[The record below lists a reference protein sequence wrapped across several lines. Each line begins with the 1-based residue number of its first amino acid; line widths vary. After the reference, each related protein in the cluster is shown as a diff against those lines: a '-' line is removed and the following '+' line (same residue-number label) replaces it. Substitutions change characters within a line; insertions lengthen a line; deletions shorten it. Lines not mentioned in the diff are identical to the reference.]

1 MNYISIKEKEP
12 TGLCSGCRMQ
22 DAAVFH
28 LLHTW
33 SPHHCLTL
41 QFPLRHSNSLI
52 LPPATP
58 QDRAYG
64 TPRDGSHRKINTV

>member
-1 MNYISIKEKEP
+1 MVCELHLNKGKRAHRP
-12 TGLCSGCRMQ
+12 VLRLQ